1 MGMDDPKVSSETLS
15 DCVCALLSPEDK
27 SNCVVNKQS
36 CDGKH
41 HFDSD
46 TMGNQCLC
54 GLLAVEGDASLVTV
68 KEEKVLSNSS
78 GSCKANAGTYRS
90 SCAGKHAMDD
100 PKVSSETL
108 SDCVC
113 ALLSPEDKSNCVVN
127 SSLVMVNIILTPM
140 QRRMNVYV

>member
-1 MGMDDPKVSSETLS
+1 
-15 DCVCALLSPEDK
+15 
-27 SNCVVNKQS
+27 
-36 CDGKH
+36 
-41 HFDSD
+41 
-46 TMGNQCLC
+46 MGNQCLC
-54 GLLAVEGDASLVTV
+54 GLLAVEGDVSLVTV

-127 SSLVMVNIILTPM
+127 KQSCDGKHHFDSDTMKNQCLCGLLAAEGDASLVTVKEEKVL
-140 QRRMNVYV
+140 